1 MSLRILAFESS
12 AKAAGTAL
20 LEDGSLRAEAYQN
33 SGMTHSCTLMQMAED
48 MLRTA
53 GLTVQDIDAA
63 AVAAGPGSFTGVRIG
78 MACAKGFAW
87 GLQLPLYGVS
97 TLEAMTRGAAYAD
110 GLYCAW
116 MDARKQQIYNAV
128 FSLQA
133 GKLTRLTDDRAI
145 AIDALV
151 PELSGKSG
159 PIYLLGDGAKLVS
172 DTLAGSGLPLILLP
186 EQLRQQRAS
195 GVALCAMD
203 RMLAGD
209 PGDAAALTPNYLR
222 MAQAERTRSE
232 RRSLGR
238 STPAP

>member
-1 MSLRILAFESS
+1 MKLLTFESS
-12 AKAAGTAL
+12 AKAASTAL
-20 LEDGSLRAEAYQN
+20 LSDGALLAEYTQN
-33 SGMTHSCTLMQMAED
+33 SGQTHSRTLMEMAKD
-48 MLRTA
+48 MLGNC
-53 GLTVQDIDAA
+53 GLTPQDVDAV

-87 GLQLPLYGVS
+87 GRQLPLYGVS

-110 GLYCAW
+110 GLYCAC

-222 MAQAERTRSE
+222 MAQAERTRQNNQDFY
-232 RRSLGR
+232 LKK
-238 STPAP
+238 

>member
-1 MSLRILAFESS
+1 MKILAFESS
-12 AKAAGTAL
+12 AKAASTAL
-20 LEDGSLRAEAYQN
+20 LSDGLLLAEYTQN
-33 SGMTHSCTLMQMAED
+33 SGQTHSRTLMQMAKD
-48 MLRTA
+48 MLTSCD
-53 GLTVQDIDAA
+53 LTPQDIGAV

-110 GLYCAW
+110 GIYCAC

-151 PELSGKSG
+151 PELSEG
-159 PIYLLGDGAKLVS
+159 PAPSICSATARSSSL
-172 DTLAGSGLPLILLP
+172 TRW
-186 EQLRQQRAS
+186 Q
-195 GVALCAMD
+195 
-203 RMLAGD
+203 
-209 PGDAAALTPNYLR
+209 AAACRSSCSLSSCGSSGRAALRSARWTACLWVTPV
-222 MAQAERTRSE
+222 M
-232 RRSLGR
+232 RR
-238 STPAP
+238 P

>member
-1 MSLRILAFESS
+1 MKLLAFESS

-20 LEDGSLRAEAYQN
+20 LSDGCLLAEYMQN
-33 SGMTHSCTLMQMAED
+33 SGQTHSRTLMELAKN
-48 MLRTA
+48 MLS
-53 GLTVQDIDAA
+53 GCDLTPQDIDAV

-110 GLYCAW
+110 GIYCAC

-151 PELSGKSG
+151 PELSEGAG
-159 PIYLLGDGAKLVS
+159 PIYLLGDGAKLVF
-172 DTLAGSGLPLILLP
+172 DTLKEENLPLRLLP
-186 EQLRQQRAS
+186 EHLRQQRAS
-195 GVALCAMD
+195 GVALTAMEKIA
-203 RMLAGD
+203 AGE
-209 PGDAAALTPNYLR
+209 PADAAALTPNYLR
-222 MAQAERTRSE
+222 QAQAERTRQHDKDFY
-232 RRSLGR
+232 LKK
-238 STPAP
+238 